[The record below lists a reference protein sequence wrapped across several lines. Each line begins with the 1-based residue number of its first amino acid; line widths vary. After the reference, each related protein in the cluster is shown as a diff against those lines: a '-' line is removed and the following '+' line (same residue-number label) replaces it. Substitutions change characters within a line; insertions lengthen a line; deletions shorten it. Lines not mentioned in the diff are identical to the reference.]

1 MTVHSNNLLRQF
13 VRVDAW
19 ISNDSAELIH
29 LWEQE
34 VPVQSFPA
42 WQQKYNYWREKKS
55 RLW

>member
-42 WQQKYNYWREKKS
+42 WQQKYNYWQEKKR